1 MSKFRFHQVAAVA
14 VLIAFALWMGT
25 GKFSSVG
32 SAQPAPDAEKAPAD
46 TPAQPKAPLRTVA
59 VIKPPHTQHARAIRI
74 SGVTEADKRA
84 VLATRANG
92 VIAGIP
98 VEEGT
103 HVRKG
108 DLVLKLDA
116 EEKNAAVDNARAVF
130 EQRRAEWEAAQ
141 KLVTAGSLPKLQRD
155 SSRAAFTTAQAQ
167 LEAAQAELSR
177 NEVKAPFDGL
187 VDKIEVEI
195 GSAIQQGN
203 PVATILSL
211 DPIVAAGEVSER
223 DLQYLKLGEDAD
235 VRLVN
240 GDSAQGKLRYISR
253 DASPQ
258 TRTFRV
264 EIAIP
269 NADMTI
275 PAGMTSEIVLKAPA
289 TDAVVL
295 PRSVVTL
302 SGTGDLGVRAVDAK
316 DKVVF
321 YPIDLIDDTP
331 NGLVLA
337 GIPADARIIVAGQ
350 ELTTEGQ
357 TVKAQEADP
366 ATLKKLLGG
375 NGDQTQ

>member
-1 MSKFRFHQVAAVA
+1 M
-14 VLIAFALWMGT
+14 
-25 GKFSSVG
+25 
-32 SAQPAPDAEKAPAD
+32 
-46 TPAQPKAPLRTVA
+46 
-59 VIKPPHTQHARAIRI
+59 
-74 SGVTEADKRA
+74 
-84 VLATRANG
+84 
-92 VIAGIP
+92 
-98 VEEGT
+98 
-103 HVRKG
+103 
-108 DLVLKLDA
+108 
-116 EEKNAAVDNARAVF
+116 
-130 EQRRAEWEAAQ
+130 
-141 KLVTAGSLPKLQRD
+141 
-155 SSRAAFTTAQAQ
+155 
-167 LEAAQAELSR
+167 
-177 NEVKAPFDGL
+177 
-187 VDKIEVEI
+187 
-195 GSAIQQGN
+195 
-203 PVATILSL
+203 
-211 DPIVAAGEVSER
+211 SER